1 MTFLGSWADYIF
13 CPKSLNVVF
22 FWFFRNQKSPAEEEL
37 AHKITMLVPFVSLVV
52 PSMDRNCE
60 GWYCCYHLYGLQAGV
75 V

>member
-13 CPKSLNVVF
+13 CPNHSMLF
-22 FWFFRNQKSPAEEEL
+22 FWFFRNQKSPAEDEL
-37 AHKITMLVPFVSLVV
+37 AHTITLSLVPFVSLVV

-60 GWYCCYHLYGLQAGV
+60 GWYCCYHLYGLQTRV